1 MKNQILSIITIISLG
16 LFISCKE
23 NNIERLETKLENK
36 SEKLEDRADDI
47 EDASDHIGSAAK
59 NIEDAMENFRDALEE
74 VDNPE
79 DRKAIRKRINEII
92 DSIEIK
98 KLH

>member
-1 MKNQILSIITIISLG
+1 MKNHVLSVVIIICLG
-16 LFISCKE
+16 IFFSCKE
-23 NNIERLETKLENK
+23 NNIERLENKLENK
-36 SEKLEDRADDI
+36 SEKLEDRANDI
-47 EDASDHIGSAAK
+47 EEASDHIGSAAK
-59 NIEDAMENFRDALEE
+59 NIEDAIEDFRDALEE

-98 KLH
+98 KVY